1 MRLAGYGS
9 QMSSRAQVSGA
20 GDVRRAGIADLADA
34 TRLFVAY
41 LRFYGKDTPE
51 DAAREFIAER
61 LRRQDSV
68 ILLARDGDAACGF
81 MQLYPT
87 FASLSLAPGWILND
101 LYVDVQTRGRGLGE
115 KLMAAARALAQAN
128 GAAEILLQTAR
139 DNLPAQRLYERLGYR
154 RDDEFLVFTLDPR
167 ATSRS

>member
-1 MRLAGYGS
+1 
-9 QMSSRAQVSGA
+9 MSATRE
-20 GDVRRAGIADLADA
+20 VRRADIADLDDA
-34 TRLFVAY
+34 ARLFVAY
-41 LRFYGKDTPE
+41 LRFYGRDTSA

-68 ILLARDGDAACGF
+68 ILLVQDGAATCGF

-101 LYVDVQTRGRGLGE
+101 LYVDAQARGRGLGE
-115 KLMAAARALAQAN
+115 TLMAAARTLGQAN

-139 DNLPAQRLYERLGYR
+139 DNLPAQRLYERLGYS